1 MNEIYLTKVNGVNWA
16 VVNGSDE
23 QLVPM
28 KPICEALGITL
39 QSQLEKLKNHPL
51 FTSTI
56 RLSLTVGADGKEREM
71 ACIPL
76 SHLTGWMVTIHPSN
90 VKEEVRERLVEFQN
104 ECVKVLH
111 EYFFGSIRHEKERQ
125 QREIAKL
132 ELINE
137 LTEEYN
143 DLGKR
148 LKKERKELEQL
159 RSERLD
165 PQSRLLFD

>member
-1 MNEIYLTKVNGVNWA
+1 MNEIYLTKVNGVNLA

-111 EYFFGSIRHEKERQ
+111 EYFFGDSSENAHVDILSVSISPEMDISIKQ
-125 QREIAKL
+125 IL
-132 ELINE
+132 
-137 LTEEYN
+137 
-143 DLGKR
+143 
-148 LKKERKELEQL
+148 
-159 RSERLD
+159 
-165 PQSRLLFD
+165 QSIMFNAYHIQ